1 MVSNDLK
8 QKQKKAERLRRET
21 KNDLMVNRSA
31 IVFVLAFLGVLAML
45 VAKKS
50 IDSEVAFISYWLT
63 PLLIISAA
71 ALAGAIVLFVKRKK
85 TDDSDRVITKWN
97 VLGAAV
103 VFFGAM
109 LVYRLTFDATLVVLG
124 LISAGILYFVFGIFG
139 LDFFIYSV
147 MTALGVL
154 LFRMCATEFY
164 SSFGKAVTLLG
175 KILCLVVAAAG
186 LVLAILHI
194 SGKGTIGKGQK
205 KLVIGGIAVPM
216 IIAAVFLVAGGIVAF
231 AAPAV
236 LTYVLA
242 AMLVVYVI
250 TTIAYVL
257 KMM

>member
-71 ALAGAIVLFVKRKK
+71 ALAGAIVLLVKRKK

-97 VLGAAV
+97 VLGAAI
-103 VFFGAM
+103 VFFG
-109 LVYRLTFDATLVVLG
+109 ATLVVLG

-154 LFRMCATEFY
+154 LFRICKTEFY
-164 SSFGKAVTLLG
+164 SSVGKAVTLLG
-175 KILCLVVAAAG
+175 KILCLVFAVAG
-186 LVLAILHI
+186 IVIAIMHI
-194 SGKGTIGKGQK
+194 SGRGTIGKGQK
-205 KLVIGGIAVPM
+205 KLVIGGKAVPM